1 MSQQTTIL
9 ITGANSGVGYA
20 TAQIL
25 AAHPN
30 HHIILACRDLQKGQ
44 QALSELQSKDLKGT
58 LSLLQLDVEDD
69 TSIAQAVDTVS
80 EQFNRL
86 DILLN
91 NAGSAAPNSSGRA
104 RLNQIFSTNVIGAT
118 LVSEAF
124 IPLLLKSE
132 NPYLIHVSSG
142 LGSMKLAT
150 DPSSEVYA
158 APWDEYRASKAA
170 LNMITVQMH
179 KRLQSRGVRVFAFC
193 PGLVR
198 SNLRGED
205 ETAVSAH
212 GRVGDPLEAGRGI
225 LGIILGER
233 DGEAGGFANKDGPL
247 PW

>member
-1 MSQQTTIL
+1 MSQQTIIL

-25 AAHPN
+25 AAPPN
-30 HHIILACRDLQKGQ
+30 HHVILACRDLKKGQ
-44 QALSELQSKDLKGT
+44 KALSELQSQDPKGT

-69 TSIAQAVDTVS
+69 TSIAEAVKTVS

-132 NPYLIHVSSG
+132 KPYLIHVSSG

-150 DPSSEVYA
+150 DPSSPVYA
-158 APWDEYRASKAA
+158 VPWDEYRASKAA

-179 KRLQSRGVRVFAFC
+179 KRLQSRVRVFAFC

-205 ETAVSAH
+205 ENAVSAH
-212 GRVGDPLEAGRGI
+212 GRAGDPLEAGRGV
-225 LGIILGER
+225 LGIVLGER
-233 DGEAGGFANKDGPL
+233 DGEAGGFVNKDGPL